1 MRPSPQAS
9 TGVIAAFVRHRN
21 AANLFMIL
29 FVLFGWW
36 GLDNL
41 NRQLMPNTETR
52 SVEVSVSWPG
62 ATAEDVERN
71 ILLLIEPAVQRLD
84 GVISMTSNAR
94 EGRGSITL
102 NFERTVEMQTAER
115 QVQTAVSS
123 VTGLPEGAE
132 TPNVSAPR
140 FFDPVAAIAIS
151 GPFPEDALRRYAREI
166 RDGLL
171 ASGVDRV
178 EFTGYRD
185 RQIVVEVDD
194 AKLRQLGL
202 TLDDLSAALTPN
214 FADQPSGSLTGD
226 FDAQIR
232 AAANELSAREIAET
246 EILSSATG
254 QSLTFGD
261 VATITDTYD
270 PDTPLGYMR
279 GEPAIKLQV
288 SRAAN
293 ADTVTTYE
301 AVRAYVDEL
310 QPTLPQSL
318 EAVVFD
324 AAAEQ
329 VNQRLGLLISNGI
342 AGFFLVLIVLFLFLD
357 GRIAI
362 WVAMGIPVA
371 IMGTLGAM
379 YLMGLTL
386 DMISMF
392 ALMMVL
398 GIIVDDAIVVG
409 EHTATLY
416 RQGLSRSEAAI
427 RAAGSMAAPVI
438 ASALTTIAAFAPIW
452 LVGDVV
458 GQIMSPLPVVV
469 VAVLIASLIE
479 CFFILPGH
487 LAHALPRERKQPGPF
502 RRTFD
507 RGFDFFRER
516 IFGGLAAISYSWRYA
531 TAAIAIAITLGALGV
546 YASGALR
553 FEFFP
558 TAEGESFNVRAQFQ
572 AGTPQSEM
580 AAIIGEIENA
590 VSEVEAGLAP
600 GGEQLIVTTY
610 ASLELEDGQASFDVY
625 LTPSERR
632 SVRTDE
638 IIQALNDNLPS
649 VAGVEDIRVRQY
661 RGGPQGSAV
670 DVRFVGADAATL
682 KLAAE
687 DLKDV
692 LEGFDEVDGTFDT
705 LFYGSPELVMSLN
718 ARGAALGFDLATLG
732 SQIRSAFQG
741 RDVATIASNEDEIT
755 VRLVRTFNAEG
766 SSALRDMW
774 VRAPSG
780 EYVPLSSIVTF
791 SEHQGFAFI
800 AREEGR
806 TAVSVRAAVTDGVD
820 HADILSRLETDY
832 LPQITSRYGISYE
845 FGGRQA
851 EQNAAFADLGRGM
864 IIALAVMY
872 IIIAWIF
879 AAYFTP
885 LAVMVIIPF
894 GVAGAIWGHYLL
906 GHNLTII
913 SMMGMLGLAGI
924 LVNSS
929 IVLISRMNERIA
941 VGEGLRDA
949 AIGASKDRLR
959 AVILTSL
966 TTIGGLLPLLF
977 ETSLVAQM
985 LVPMALTIVSGL
997 AVATLLVLFLVP
1009 AILGIGADIKAL
1021 LQWMFLTPNA
1031 LTVREM
1037 LAGRHHQA
1045 PPAGPAE

>member
-36 GLDNL
+36 GLGNL
-41 NRQLMPNTETR
+41 NRQLMPNTEVR
-52 SVEVSVSWPG
+52 SVQVSISWPG

-71 ILLLIEPAVQRLD
+71 VLLLIEPAVQSVE

-102 NFERTVEMQTAER
+102 NFQRTVEMQTAER
-115 QVQTAVSS
+115 LVQTAVSS
-123 VTGLPEGAE
+123 VTGLPDGAE
-132 TPNVSAPR
+132 TPSVSAPR

-151 GPFPEDALRRYAREI
+151 GPFPEEALRRYAREI

-185 RQIVVEVDD
+185 RQIVIEVDD

-202 TLDDLSAALTPN
+202 TLDDLSAVLTPN
-214 FADQPSGSLTGD
+214 FADQPSGSLSGD

-232 AAANELSAREIAET
+232 AAANELSAQEIAQT
-246 EILSSATG
+246 EILSSASG

-261 VATITDTYD
+261 VATITDTFD

-288 SRAAN
+288 SRAAS
-293 ADTVTTYE
+293 ADTVTTFE
-301 AVRAYVDEL
+301 AVQAYVEQL

-318 EAVVFD
+318 QAVVFD
-324 AAAEQ
+324 AAADQ
-329 VNQRLGLLISNGI
+329 VNQRLGLLISNGV
-342 AGFFLVLIVLFLFLD
+342 AGFVLVLVVLFLFLD

-362 WVAMGIPVA
+362 WVAMGIPIA

-416 RQGLSRSEAAI
+416 RQGLSRTEAAI
-427 RAAGSMAAPVI
+427 RAASAMAAPVI

-458 GQIMSPLPVVV
+458 GQIVSPLPVVV

-487 LAHALPRERKQPGPF
+487 LAHALPRERKQAGRF

-507 RGFDFFRER
+507 KGFDFFRDR
-516 IFGGLAAISYSWRYA
+516 IFGGLAALSYSWRYV
-531 TAAIAIAITLGALGV
+531 TAAIALTITLGALGV
-546 YASGALR
+546 YGSGALR

-558 TAEGESFNVRAQFQ
+558 TAEGESFNISAQFQ

-580 AAIIGEIENA
+580 GTTIQAIEDA
-590 VSEVEAGLAP
+590 VSEVEAGLTP
-600 GGEQLIVTTY
+600 DGEQLIVTTY
-610 ASLELEDGQASFDVY
+610 ASLDLEEGRANFDVY
-625 LTPSERR
+625 LTPSEER
-632 SVRTDE
+632 SVRTSD
-638 IIQALNDNLPS
+638 ITQAINDNLPA
-649 VAGVEDIRVRQY
+649 VAGVESIGVREY
-661 RGGPQGSAV
+661 RGGPQGSAI

-692 LEGFDEVDGTFDT
+692 LEGFDEVDTAFDT
-705 LFYGSPELVMSLN
+705 LFYGSPELVMALN
-718 ARGAALGFDLATLG
+718 ARGTALGFDLASLG

-741 RDVATIASNEDEIT
+741 ENVATIASNDDEIT
-755 VRLVRTFNAEG
+755 VRLVRTIDAEG

-774 VRAPSG
+774 VRSPDG
-780 EYVPLSSIVTF
+780 EYVPLSSIVSF
-791 SEHQGFAFI
+791 SEQQGFAFI
-800 AREEGR
+800 AREEGS
-806 TAVSVRAAVTDGVD
+806 TAVSVRAPVGEGVD
-820 HADILSRLETDY
+820 HGDILARLEADY
-832 LPQITSRYGISYE
+832 LPAIVNRYGISYE

-851 EQNAAFADLGRGM
+851 EQNAAFADLGTGM
-864 IIALAVMY
+864 IVALAVMY
-872 IIIAWIF
+872 IIISWIF

-894 GVAGAIWGHYLL
+894 GVAGAVWGHYLL

-929 IVLISRMNERIA
+929 IVLISRMNERRA
-941 VGEGLRDA
+941 EGEGLRDA
-949 AIGASKDRLR
+949 AIGASRDRLR
-959 AVILTSL
+959 AVMLTSL

-997 AVATLLVLFLVP
+997 TLATLLVLFLVP
-1009 AILGIGADIKAL
+1009 AVLGIGADIRAVM
-1021 LQWMFLTPNA
+1021 QWLFLTPNA

-1037 LAGRHHQA
+1037 LAGRQHLS
-1045 PPAGPAE
+1045 PPPDPAE